1 MNNFKYSFL
10 FSFLLA
16 NGTYD
21 ISSHNTGQLWNLRL
35 NQEFSNFVIK
45 SSDEY
50 HLDEKKLVS
59 VLARSPLINKKERS
73 DILIDFPSPEGEFIN
88 FEMYESP
95 VMPPHLSV
103 KYPMIKT
110 YTGRGLDNPNDRVSV
125 TINNNEIKIDF
136 NFKNLVSPYE
146 VLESPDGRKLGML
159 IKNIKIIPI

>member
-16 NGTYD
+16 NGAYD
-21 ISSHNTGQLWNLRL
+21 IFSHNTGQLWNLRL
-35 NQEFSNFVIK
+35 NQEFSKFEIK

-73 DILIDFPSPEGEFIN
+73 DILMDFPSPEGEFIN

-95 VMPPHLSV
+95 VMPPYLSM

-125 TINNNEIKIDF
+125 TIKNNEIKVLILCRYGRIFIEPIPD
-136 NFKNLVSPYE
+136 KDGIYPVSYTHLRAHE
-146 VLESPDGRKLGML
+146 T
-159 IKNIKIIPI
+159 